1 MRIKAAPTRGNYM
14 KLARSRRLAR
24 RGRDLLEQKR
34 SILMMELVRQR
45 EKAKGLAEE
54 ASALFVQAYRDLQ
67 RANLAQGIDVVEEL
81 AEAVPLE
88 EGLTVRLRSVLGVE
102 VPEVDPLEVKPRP
115 VYSFWANSGALD
127 RAGRSFREALALTAK
142 LAEMES
148 ALFRLAQQVRK
159 TNRRVNSL
167 DKVALP
173 ALERALRGIA
183 EALEEG
189 EREDF
194 VRMKRVQALS
204 VRQGEG

>member
-1 MRIKAAPTRGNYM
+1 MKIKAAPTRGNYM
-14 KLARSRRLAR
+14 RLARSRRLAG

-34 SILMMELVRQR
+34 RILMMELTRQR
-45 EKAKGLAEE
+45 ERAKGLLEE
-54 ASALFVQAYRDLQ
+54 AARLFSQAYRDLQ

-88 EGLTVRLRSVLGVE
+88 EGITVRLRSVLGVE
-102 VPEVDPLEVKPRP
+102 VPEVDAIEVRPRP
-115 VYSFWANSGALD
+115 VYSFWATSGSLD
-127 RAGRSFREALALTAK
+127 RAGRSFREALALTAR

-148 ALFRLAQQVRK
+148 GLFRLAGQVRK

-167 DKVALP
+167 EKVALP
-173 ALERALRGIA
+173 ALDRALRGIA

-194 VRMKRVQALS
+194 VRMKRVQSLS
-204 VRQGEG
+204 SRQGRS

>member
-1 MRIKAAPTRGNYM
+1 
-14 KLARSRRLAR
+14 
-24 RGRDLLEQKR
+24 
-34 SILMMELVRQR
+34 MELVRQR

>member
-1 MRIKAAPTRGNYM
+1 M
-14 KLARSRRLAR
+14 KLGRSRRLAL

-34 SILMMELVRQR
+34 RILMMELARQR
-45 EKAKGLAEE
+45 EKARGLLEE
-54 ASALFVQAYRDLQ
+54 ATLLFAQAYKDLQ

-88 EGLTVRLRSVLGVE
+88 RAITVRLRSVLGVE
-102 VPEVDPLEVKPRP
+102 VPEVDPLDVRPRP
-115 VYSFWANSGALD
+115 VYSFWATSGALD
-127 RAGRSFREALALTAK
+127 RAAKSFREALALTAK

-148 ALFRLAQQVRK
+148 ALFRLARQVRK

-173 ALERALRGIA
+173 ALERALRGIS

-194 VRMKRVQALS
+194 VRMKRVQSLS
-204 VRQGEG
+204 ER

>member
-1 MRIKAAPTRGNYM
+1 MKIKAAPTRGNYM
-14 KLARSRRLAR
+14 RLARSRRLAG

-34 SILMMELVRQR
+34 RILMMELTRQR
-45 EKAKGLAEE
+45 ERARGLLEE
-54 ASALFVQAYRDLQ
+54 AARLFSQAYRDLQ

-88 EGLTVRLRSVLGVE
+88 EGITVRLRSVLGVE
-102 VPEVDPLEVKPRP
+102 VPEVDAIEVRPRP
-115 VYSFWANSGALD
+115 VYSFWATSGALD
-127 RAGRSFREALALTAK
+127 RAGRSFREALALTAR

-148 ALFRLAQQVRK
+148 GLFRLAGQVRK

-167 DKVALP
+167 EKVALP
-173 ALERALRGIA
+173 ALDRALRGIA

-194 VRMKRVQALS
+194 VRMKRVQSLS
-204 VRQGEG
+204 SR

>member
-1 MRIKAAPTRGNYM
+1 MKIKAAPTRGNYM
-14 KLARSRRLAR
+14 RLARSRRLAG

-34 SILMMELVRQR
+34 RILMMELTRQR
-45 EKAKGLAEE
+45 ERAKGLLEE
-54 ASALFVQAYRDLQ
+54 AARLFSQAYRDLQ

-88 EGLTVRLRSVLGVE
+88 EGITVRLRSVLGVE
-102 VPEVDPLEVKPRP
+102 VPEVDAIEVRPRP
-115 VYSFWANSGALD
+115 VYSFWATSGSLD
-127 RAGRSFREALALTAK
+127 RAGRSFREALALTAR

-148 ALFRLAQQVRK
+148 GLFRLAGQVRK

-167 DKVALP
+167 EKVALP
-173 ALERALRGIA
+173 ALDRALRGIA

-194 VRMKRVQALS
+194 VRMKRVQSLS
-204 VRQGEG
+204 SR